1 MLLNATLLAW
11 FGPSHDA
18 VTLPASSNTAT
29 ACLAIIIDATEV
41 SNSCHKTDET
51 TTP

>member
-18 VTLPASSNTAT
+18 VTLPA
-29 ACLAIIIDATEV
+29 IIIDVTAV